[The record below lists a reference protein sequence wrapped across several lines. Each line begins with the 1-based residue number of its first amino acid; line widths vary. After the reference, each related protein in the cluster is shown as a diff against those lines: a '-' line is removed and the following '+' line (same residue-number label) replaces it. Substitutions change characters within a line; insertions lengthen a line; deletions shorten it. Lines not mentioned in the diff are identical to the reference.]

1 MFELRGWEYT
11 FLEKTLE
18 FLDLLPCPWKFLRKK
33 TFTPGT
39 SAKLCDT
46 PWKLQVRK
54 PRPMIGNSKG
64 FFLLHHWKLHH
75 FLVEHRNF
83 HMFLIQYPWKFHVIK
98 LSSPF
103 RVYFFPWNSRISSN
117 TSAPPIFNSKFKKS
131 AHSYITRIC
140 NLNYKRPMYTLTK
153 SNVNIASLPGNSGLS
168 F

>member
-11 FLEKTLE
+11 FLKKTLE
-18 FLDLLPCPWKFLRKK
+18 FLDLLPCPWKFLRKE

-46 PWKLQVRK
+46 PWKFQVRK

-64 FFLLHHWKLHH
+64 FFLLHHWKFHL

-83 HMFLIQYPWKFHVIK
+83 HMFLIQYPWKFHVMK

-103 RVYFFPWNSRISSN
+103 RVYFFPWNSRIKSN
-117 TSAPPIFNSKFKKS
+117 TSAPPIFDSKFKKS
-131 AHSYITRIC
+131 GHS
-140 NLNYKRPMYTLTK
+140 LQLKL
-153 SNVNIASLPGNSGLS
+153 
-168 F
+168 